1 MSKELSDD
9 ELRAQ
14 INALI
19 RDEIQEGINE
29 YVDSG
34 QAGQGLK
41 GEGFVPKEDEDLTVN
56 IPTAEIEKLLKEMH
70 KDIRELINLEN
81 LEKGT
86 EAVKEK
92 SMRITKICMALQ
104 STLDHEN
111 GGIVAHHLDHL
122 YKHIRYAV
130 VRVRDQKLDYQL
142 YLKL

>member
-1 MSKELSDD
+1 MENIQNNAENLSESTSTKNPVDD
-9 ELRAQ
+9 LVNEK
-14 INALI
+14 ALKSI
-19 RDEIQEGINE
+19 KI
-29 YVDSG
+29 
-34 QAGQGLK
+34 
-41 GEGFVPKEDEDLTVN
+41 
-56 IPTAEIEKLLKEMH
+56 IEKLLKEMH

-130 VRVRDQKLDYQL
+130 VRVRDQKTWLSTLPQAIEL
-142 YLKL
+142 GVERYLKERKEQNN

>member
-56 IPTAEIEKLLKEMH
+56 IPTAEIEKLLKEYKRIKRRKKSNLSEVKKMGLVDKSGRPLDG
-70 KDIRELINLEN
+70 KD
-81 LEKGT
+81 
-86 EAVKEK
+86 
-92 SMRITKICMALQ
+92 
-104 STLDHEN
+104 
-111 GGIVAHHLDHL
+111 
-122 YKHIRYAV
+122 
-130 VRVRDQKLDYQL
+130 
-142 YLKL
+142 

>member
-1 MSKELSDD
+1 MENIQNNAEKSSESTSIKSPADD
-9 ELRAQ
+9 LVSQKAAKS
-14 INALI
+14 IKI
-19 RDEIQEGINE
+19 
-29 YVDSG
+29 
-34 QAGQGLK
+34 
-41 GEGFVPKEDEDLTVN
+41 
-56 IPTAEIEKLLKEMH
+56 IEKLLKEMH

-130 VRVRDQKLDYQL
+130 VRVRDDHDFSLLQSAEKVTAEINQGWQKIAESAAA
-142 YLKL
+142 

>member
-1 MSKELSDD
+1 MSKKELSDD

-56 IPTAEIEKLLKEMH
+56 IPTAEVEKLLKEY
-70 KDIRELINLEN
+70 KRIKRRKKSNLSEVKKLGLIDKN
-81 LEKGT
+81 G
-86 EAVKEK
+86 
-92 SMRITKICMALQ
+92 RP
-104 STLDHEN
+104 LD
-111 GGIVAHHLDHL
+111 G
-122 YKHIRYAV
+122 
-130 VRVRDQKLDYQL
+130 
-142 YLKL
+142 

>member
-1 MSKELSDD
+1 MENIQNNAENLSESTSKK
-9 ELRAQ
+9 
-14 INALI
+14 NT
-19 RDEIQEGINE
+19 
-29 YVDSG
+29 V
-34 QAGQGLK
+34 
-41 GEGFVPKEDEDLTVN
+41 EDLVN
-56 IPTAEIEKLLKEMH
+56 EKALKSIKIIEKLLKEMH

-130 VRVRDQKLDYQL
+130 VRVRDQHDFSLLQSAEKVTAEINQGWQKIADSAAA
-142 YLKL
+142 